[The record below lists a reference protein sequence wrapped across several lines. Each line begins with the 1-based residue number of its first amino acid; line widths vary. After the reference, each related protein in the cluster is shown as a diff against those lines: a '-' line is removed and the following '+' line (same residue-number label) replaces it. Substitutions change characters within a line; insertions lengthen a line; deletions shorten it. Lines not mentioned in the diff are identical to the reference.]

1 MTFARSASWDSP
13 PTRWD
18 AAEPARPEDPGPDRT
33 SAMARGEVGTVV
45 PASWPWAPEGVLQG
59 CRPVLR
65 SILGGS
71 GGPIGVTSASRRE
84 GRSTIAAGLAR
95 VLRDEHQQSTVLI
108 ELDAGARSSASAF
121 PGHDGPGLLD
131 VLDGAVSTSECV
143 RWLGPG
149 LGVLTAGP
157 VDDVPEVLSR
167 FRHSQVLRDL
177 KAAGHAVVADLPP
190 LPPHGGA
197 DRVVDAFPDLVL
209 VVRTGV
215 TPRAALQSALVTL
228 GRTPVVVLNQK
239 ASSVPRWLRRPLGV

>member
-1 MTFARSASWDSP
+1 MSSP
-13 PTRWD
+13 
-18 AAEPARPEDPGPDRT
+18 ADPGPGGT
-33 SAMARGEVGTVV
+33 SPVTRSDVGTAE

-65 SILGGS
+65 SILGRS

-95 VLRDEHQQSTVLI
+95 VLRDEHQQSTVLL
-108 ELDAGARSSASAF
+108 ELDPGAQSSASAF
-121 PGHDGPGLLD
+121 PGHDGPGLVD
-131 VLDGAVSTSECV
+131 VLDGAVGTCECV

-149 LGVLTAGP
+149 LGVLTVGL
-157 VDDVPEVLSR
+157 VHDVPEMLSR

-177 KAAGHAVVADLPP
+177 EAAGHAVVADLPP

-197 DRVVDAFPDLVL
+197 DRVVDAFADLVL

-215 TPRAALQSALVTL
+215 TPRTALQSALGTL

-239 ASSVPRWLRRPLGV
+239 ATSVPRWLRRPLGV